1 MGSKG
6 VVTHSTEL
14 SSIICKRHCLD
25 DLTGGGRREM
35 FYTSGSFRSIS
46 VLGVGVGVLV
56 DLKKNNSVLII
67 HLHMVD

>member
-1 MGSKG
+1 
-6 VVTHSTEL
+6 
-14 SSIICKRHCLD
+14 
-25 DLTGGGRREM
+25 M

-67 HLHMVD
+67 HLHMVN